1 VRRESNHA
9 REQLPVRLGRSPLRS
24 RALSTVLLC
33 AGVLAALPACAAST
47 VTSLGELFSIAHDS
61 EPGYRAARASLDA
74 SRARTRQAFGA
85 MLPQISATA
94 SSNGN
99 RRRYDTLD
107 KVTHT
112 LHDRY
117 HGDTGQVSLTQPLW
131 RPANTASLHQAEQ
144 VERQTEYQLKDTEQQ
159 LYQKLASSWFDLMEA
174 RDAVDFTA
182 AQRDALRAQWDIAR
196 RAAELGAQGEPQ
208 AEDAHA
214 KYEEAAADAASAEA
228 DHATKLAALE
238 QWVGPAEDL
247 QQPYLDE
254 QFELPDLLGDDLD
267 AWLTRI
273 DTSSPALR
281 AASRA
286 VAAAEEEVSK
296 QRAGHQPTLD
306 MVASYSN
313 TDQNVGNFPG
323 QAGYRIRTFTVGLQL
338 NVPIYSGGTQSAKV
352 AEALALRDK
361 ARDDLEAA
369 RRQAILN
376 VKTAFLTW
384 RAGLA
389 KARAARIAIAS
400 AQRALAVAE
409 HGTERGLKTA
419 ADTLAAQQQIAA
431 SRRDM
436 HKGRYQQLTSYIK
449 LRATLGDLS
458 TADIDELDQCFVP
471 ARMNATASLGPERA
485 PR

>member
-1 VRRESNHA
+1 MWLCVLS
-9 REQLPVRLGRSPLRS
+9 LG
-24 RALSTVLLC
+24 LLC
-33 AGVLAALPACAAST
+33 LGMLATMPAFAAPA

-61 EPGYRAARASLDA
+61 EPGYRAAKASLDA
-74 SRARTRQAFGA
+74 SRARTREAFGA

-94 SSNGN
+94 TSNGN
-99 RRRYDTLD
+99 RRRYDELD
-107 KVTHT
+107 AVTRT

-159 LYQKLASSWFDLMEA
+159 LYQKLASAWFDLMEA
-174 RDAVDFTA
+174 RDAVEFTA

-196 RAAELGAQGEPQ
+196 RAVELGAQGEPQ
-208 AEDAHA
+208 ADDAHA

-247 QQPYLDE
+247 QQPYLDD
-254 QFELPDLLGDDLD
+254 QLELPDLVGDDLD
-267 AWLTRI
+267 AWLARI

-286 VAAAEEEVSK
+286 IVAAEEEVSK

-306 MVASYSN
+306 MVASYGN

-323 QAGYRIRTFTVGLQL
+323 QAGYRIRTFVVGLQL

-389 KARAARIAIAS
+389 KAHAARIAIAS

-409 HGTERGLKTA
+409 RGSERGLKTQ
-419 ADTLAAQQQIAA
+419 ADTLAARQQIAA

-436 HKGRYQQLTSYIK
+436 RKGRYQQLTSYIK
-449 LRATLGDLS
+449 LRATLGDLDI
-458 TADIDELDQCFVP
+458 ADVDELDHCFGPSHVD
-471 ARMNATASLGPERA
+471 ATASLKPEHA

>member
-1 VRRESNHA
+1 MRRESNHA
-9 REQLPVRLGRSPLRS
+9 REQLPVRFGQSPLR
-24 RALSTVLLC
+24 RCALSTALLC
-33 AGVLAALPACAAST
+33 AGVFAALPVCAAST

-61 EPGYRAARASLDA
+61 EPGYRAAKAGLDA
-74 SRARTRQAFGA
+74 SHARTRQAFGA

-117 HGDTGQVSLTQPLW
+117 HGDTGQISLTQPLW
-131 RPANTASLHQAEQ
+131 RPANRASLNQAEQ

-159 LYQKLASSWFDLMEA
+159 LYQKLASAWFDLMEA
-174 RDAVDFTA
+174 RDAMEFTA

-196 RAAELGAQGEPQ
+196 RAVELGAQGEPQ

-247 QQPYLDE
+247 QQPYLDD
-254 QFELPDLLGDDLD
+254 QFELPDLLGNDLD
-267 AWLTRI
+267 AWLNQV
-273 DTSSPALR
+273 DSSSPALR

-286 VAAAEEEVSK
+286 VAAADEEVKK

-306 MVASYSN
+306 MVASYGN

-323 QAGYRIRTFTVGLQL
+323 QAGYGIRTFTVGLQL
-338 NVPIYSGGTQSAKV
+338 NVPLYSGGTQSAKV
-352 AEALALRDK
+352 AEAIALRDK
-361 ARDDLEAA
+361 ARDDMEAT

-376 VKTAFLTW
+376 VKTSFFTW

-389 KARAARIAIAS
+389 KAHAAHIAIVS

-409 HGTERGLKTA
+409 QGKKRGLKTE
-419 ADTLAAQQQIAA
+419 ADILAAKQQIAA

-436 HKGRYQQLTSYIK
+436 RKGRYQQLTAYIK
-449 LRATLGDLS
+449 LRTTLGDLS
-458 TADIDELDQCFVP
+458 ITDIDELDDRFVP
-471 ARMNATASLGPERA
+471 TGIDTTGSLDAEHS

>member
-1 VRRESNHA
+1 MPRR
-9 REQLPVRLGRSPLRS
+9 V
-24 RALSTVLLC
+24 LSLALLC
-33 AGVLAALPACAAST
+33 ASLFASMSVLASNA

-61 EPGYRAARASLDA
+61 EPGYRAAKASLDA
-74 SRARTRQAFGA
+74 SQARTRQAFGA

-99 RRRYDTLD
+99 RRRYDTMD
-107 KVTHT
+107 RITHT

-117 HGDTGQVSLTQPLW
+117 HGDTGQISLTQPLW
-131 RPANTASLHQAEQ
+131 RPANRASLNQAEQ

-159 LYQKLASSWFDLMEA
+159 LYQKLASAWFDLMEA
-174 RDAVDFTA
+174 RDAVEFTA

-196 RAAELGAQGEPQ
+196 RAVELGAQGEPQ

-247 QQPYLDE
+247 QQPYLDD
-254 QFELPDLLGDDLD
+254 QLELPDLLGGDLD
-267 AWLTRI
+267 AWLSLV

-306 MVASYSN
+306 MVASYGN

-352 AEALALRDK
+352 AEAIALRDK
-361 ARDDLEAA
+361 ARDDMEAA
-369 RRQAILN
+369 RRQAVLN
-376 VKTAFLTW
+376 VKTSFLTW

-389 KARAARIAIAS
+389 KAHAARIAIAS

-409 HGTERGLKTA
+409 RGSERGLKTE
-419 ADTLAAQQQIAA
+419 ADTLAAKQQIAA

-436 HKGRYQQLTSYIK
+436 RKGRYQQLTSYIK

-458 TADIDELDQCFVP
+458 VSDIDELDQCFVRV
-471 ARMNATASLGPERA
+471 RMGATASLKPERA

>member
-1 VRRESNHA
+1 MQR
-9 REQLPVRLGRSPLRS
+9 
-24 RALSTVLLC
+24 RALLLGLLC
-33 AGVLAALPACAAST
+33 LGMLAATPALAAPA

-61 EPGYRAARASLDA
+61 EPGYRAAKASLDA
-74 SRARTRQAFGA
+74 SRARTREAFGA

-94 SSNGN
+94 TSNGN
-99 RRRYDTLD
+99 RRRYDEMD
-107 KVTHT
+107 AVTRT

-159 LYQKLASSWFDLMEA
+159 LYQKLASAWFDLMEA
-174 RDAVDFTA
+174 RDAVEFTA
-182 AQRDALRAQWDIAR
+182 AQRDALRAQWDISR
-196 RAAELGAQGEPQ
+196 RAVELGAQGEPQ
-208 AEDAHA
+208 ADDAHA

-247 QQPYLDE
+247 QQPYLDD
-254 QFELPDLLGDDLD
+254 QLELPDLVGDDLD
-267 AWLTRI
+267 AWLARI

-286 VAAAEEEVSK
+286 IVAAEEEVSK

-306 MVASYSN
+306 MVASYGN
-313 TDQNVGNFPG
+313 NDQNVGNFPG
-323 QAGYRIRTFTVGLQL
+323 QVGYRIRTFVVGLQL

-369 RRQAILN
+369 RRQAVLN

-389 KARAARIAIAS
+389 KAHAAGIAIAS

-409 HGTERGLKTA
+409 RGTERGLKTQ
-419 ADTLAAQQQIAA
+419 ADTLAARQQIAA

-436 HKGRYQQLTSYIK
+436 RKGRYQQLTSYIK
-449 LRATLGDLS
+449 LKTTLGDLS
-458 TADIDELDQCFVP
+458 IADVDELDQCFASP
-471 ARMNATASLGPERA
+471 RIGATASLALERA